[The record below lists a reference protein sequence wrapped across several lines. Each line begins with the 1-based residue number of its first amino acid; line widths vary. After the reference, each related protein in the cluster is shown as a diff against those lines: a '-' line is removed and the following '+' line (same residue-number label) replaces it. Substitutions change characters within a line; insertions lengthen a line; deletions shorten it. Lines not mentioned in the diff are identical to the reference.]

1 MDRDIAL
8 DVSIQSQR
16 VRGYAYLDG
25 VGDSAQGPRSNY
37 GNGSEAT
44 PNVSR
49 TTWGMVWSERETKED
64 TSGGVGRMYLAHEG
78 YSWRLRPRQHAFD
91 LF

>member
-1 MDRDIAL
+1 MCL
-8 DVSIQSQR
+8 SK

-25 VGDSAQGPRSNY
+25 TGIAPKAQY
-37 GNGSEAT
+37 GNSSEAT

-64 TSGGVGRMYLAHEG
+64 TSGGVGRMYLELEG
-78 YSWRLRPRQHAFD
+78 YSWRLRPRQQAFD